1 MMTHTFGRTKS
12 SLVLKKWELVLSYS
26 ANRRSLEWDNS
37 TAVVDLILTMSPVQ
51 SPKKDL
57 LFGWSKSPSWE
68 GKWQS
73 GGVLLGI
80 LKGRVHDLIASHKI
94 VQIETFGSRDV
105 KRFRFFWGESILG
118 FYSMFHCLHHVAKG
132 IEWQND
138 IEWLCFTSTRCS
150 PSKSQLIISQFDE
163 PPAGHCYHN
172 KAVRKTQKAWS
183 WNHTFKISLYC
194 LLDADLVGLM
204 MFVWVHPKHYRS
216 STLCMIVYA
225 SKNFEAPLRVESL
238 FCSWRVALNLW
249 ICSGLCS
256 FASHLNVSRNH
267 QQHLLVLALMLHRCD
282 VTVLPGLQHPPLQN
296 MWQVGSKGA
305 EAKDS

>member
-12 SLVLKKWELVLSYS
+12 SLLKKNGNLYLYFSYS

-73 GGVLLGI
+73 GGALLGI
-80 LKGRVHDLIASHKI
+80 LKGRVNDLIASHKI
-94 VQIETFGSRDV
+94 VQWETFGSRDV
-105 KRFRFFWGESILG
+105 KRFRFFRESILG
-118 FYSMFHCLHHVAKG
+118 FTVCFIVCIMLRKG
-132 IEWQND
+132 LNGRMTM
-138 IEWLCFTSTRCS
+138 FTSTRCS
-150 PSKSQLIISQFDE
+150 PSKSQLIVSQFDE

-204 MFVWVHPKHYRS
+204 MFVWVHPKHYRRNNPVHDC
-216 STLCMIVYA
+216 LCLQ
-225 SKNFEAPLRVESL
+225 NFETPESL
-238 FCSWRVALNLW
+238 WKVCCVSWRVACG
-249 ICSGLCS
+249 ICAYVPV
-256 FASHLNVSRNH
+256 FAPS
-267 QQHLLVLALMLHRCD
+267 LL
-282 VTVLPGLQHPPLQN
+282 
-296 MWQVGSKGA
+296 S
-305 EAKDS
+305 